1 MIVGGML
8 AIEKLIR
15 CVVVAW
21 ATRTPV
27 EGVCRRGKSFRPE
40 RRRNGGVKKKGANTI
55 IQSAKHTLSAAVLL
69 GCIWTREAEDHAIGG
84 QKRAQGVVVKFT
96 AIICLQTG
104 NRAAELSANICME
117 TDDGG

>member
-27 EGVCRRGKSFRPE
+27 EGVCRLGKSFRPE
-40 RRRNGGVKKKGANTI
+40 RRRNGGVKEKGTDTV
-55 IQSAKHTLSAAVLL
+55 IQSAKHTLSATVLP
-69 GCIWTREAEDHAIGG
+69 GCVWTREAEDRAVGG
-84 QKRAQGVVVKFT
+84 QKRAQGVIVKFT

-104 NRAAELSANICME
+104 NRATELSANICVE